1 MGHSDQ
7 MQKSLNYTRGLR
19 QKRNYYQDK
28 VFDAKWGDNVGQK
41 LPKKQKPKLLAPKN
55 RSELYLKEMKAN
67 SRKGLLVGASVILAM
82 AYYFLRY
89 ILN

>member
-28 VFDAKWGDNVGQK
+28 VFDAKWGDGAGKK
-41 LPKKQKPKLLAPKN
+41 LPQKQKPKLSASKN
-55 RSELYLKEMKAN
+55 RSELYLEEMKAN
-67 SRKGLLVGASVILAM
+67 SRKGVLVGTSVLLAI

-89 ILN
+89 IL